1 MIGEN
6 GWLGKGSWEKQHFC
20 WNQKKKKKETKTF
33 YLGKVQESKSKQ
45 GVLPSEEM
53 VNAKTLMC

>member
-1 MIGEN
+1 MAR
-6 GWLGKGSWEKQHFC
+6 KGFLREAAFLLKP
-20 WNQKKKKKETKTF
+20 KKKETKTF
-33 YLGKVQESKSKQ
+33 DLGKVQESKSKQ

>member
-1 MIGEN
+1 MAR
-6 GWLGKGSWEKQHFC
+6 KGFLREAAFLLKP
-20 WNQKKKKKETKTF
+20 KKKKETKTF
-33 YLGKVQESKSKQ
+33 DLGKVQESKSKQ